1 MVNKKT
7 CVLILA
13 RSGSKRL
20 PGKNIKDFHG
30 KPLIVWTIEAAMK
43 TDRIDKVFC
52 HTDDKMIASISINA
66 GAEVPFIRPASVSE
80 DATSSEETAR
90 NFLKQLQKQGGY
102 YPDQVVLLQPTSPLR
117 NAKHILEALNIFSS
131 RKADLLISVRKN
143 KSIFDNLRFI
153 DDDKVNRIKD
163 CLTDERYQHFKHNDL
178 YSANGAIYIIKT
190 DCLENG
196 GGFGSDN
203 AVPYIMSESDSVDI
217 DTIEDF
223 LMAECLF
230 KNKQELK

>member
-102 YPDQVVLLQPTSPLR
+102 YPDQVAT
-117 NAKHILEALNIFSS
+117 NI
-131 RKADLLISVRKN
+131 
-143 KSIFDNLRFI
+143 
-153 DDDKVNRIKD
+153 
-163 CLTDERYQHFKHNDL
+163 T
-178 YSANGAIYIIKT
+178 T
-190 DCLENG
+190 
-196 GGFGSDN
+196 
-203 AVPYIMSESDSVDI
+203 
-217 DTIEDF
+217 
-223 LMAECLF
+223 
-230 KNKQELK
+230 